1 MARTDSAMSKHLSES
16 FDGELGAHQPIGE
29 LPGVHSKRADIL
41 SKGRSLFGIG
51 TRRLKHH
58 LQHPI
63 PQFALRTK
71 DEYHQMWRHRA
82 RQRRGCNL
90 REIDAREIQPRGRT
104 LYLSH
109 REVIDEE
116 RSDDVHA
123 CRTLPLWVVVGRR
136 TLSEHDSKLLLA
148 SHGATF
154 AVERVVT
161 DIESAQTAARDIG
174 FPVVMK
180 LVGERLAH
188 KSERGLVR
196 LGIQDADEA
205 ARAASELLALRREDD
220 GDVALLVAQQ
230 VRGSREL
237 LVGMV
242 RDPQFGPVIVLGAG
256 GVTAEALGDVQM
268 RVVPMFRSDLDDML
282 DSLRTASLYESFRG
296 QAALDRDAL
305 WNLVDALAQ
314 LSHDRPDVL
323 SIDVNPVIVTASG
336 EPVAVDALVEL
347 GDAPSVVSTPIV
359 PRHDDAGFG
368 ALFSPRGVV
377 VVGAST
383 HPGKFGFVSLHNL
396 LASGYRGKVAATN
409 RSKENVL
416 GVICVASLTD
426 LPPDTYDLAFLCT
439 PAGANEELL
448 RECAAIGIRA
458 AFVTSAGYDEADES
472 PESTHG
478 DSIESAQER
487 LVRVAHESRVL
498 LAGPNGQGVVSTP
511 SELCAQIV
519 APYPPAGTISI
530 ASQSG
535 NFVSSFMNLSRASG
549 VGIARAIS
557 AGNAAAVDVADYV
570 EWLSRD
576 AATSTVL
583 SYVEGITDGP
593 RLRRAL
599 ELSIARK
606 PVVLM
611 KGGASAEGAR
621 AASSHT
627 GALASN
633 DDVFDGLCRQLGVT
647 RAHDVDEAFD
657 TAALFATAPL
667 PRGNRVAILT
677 TAGGWGVVT
686 SDALSKDGVLTL
698 AELPPEA
705 MQQLDGLLPAR
716 WSRNN
721 PVDCAGGETRDTIP
735 AVMEVLASC
744 DEVDAVVYLGIG
756 IQANQARLMREG
768 RFYPDHGLARI
779 VEYHERQDERFA
791 TAASDLSKRFDKPI
805 LVASELAV
813 ADHGNAGPRTVR
825 SKGGMCFASGPRA
838 VRALAHAYRYARHR
852 GLVA

>member
-1 MARTDSAMSKHLSES
+1 
-16 FDGELGAHQPIGE
+16 
-29 LPGVHSKRADIL
+29 
-41 SKGRSLFGIG
+41 
-51 TRRLKHH
+51 
-58 LQHPI
+58 
-63 PQFALRTK
+63 
-71 DEYHQMWRHRA
+71 
-82 RQRRGCNL
+82 
-90 REIDAREIQPRGRT
+90 
-104 LYLSH
+104 
-109 REVIDEE
+109 
-116 RSDDVHA
+116 
-123 CRTLPLWVVVGRR
+123 
-136 TLSEHDSKLLLA
+136 
-148 SHGATF
+148 
-154 AVERVVT
+154 
-161 DIESAQTAARDIG
+161 
-174 FPVVMK
+174 
-180 LVGERLAH
+180 
-188 KSERGLVR
+188 
-196 LGIQDADEA
+196 
-205 ARAASELLALRREDD
+205 
-220 GDVALLVAQQ
+220 
-230 VRGSREL
+230 
-237 LVGMV
+237 
-242 RDPQFGPVIVLGAG
+242 
-256 GVTAEALGDVQM
+256 
-268 RVVPMFRSDLDDML
+268 
-282 DSLRTASLYESFRG
+282 
-296 QAALDRDAL
+296 
-305 WNLVDALAQ
+305 
-314 LSHDRPDVL
+314 
-323 SIDVNPVIVTASG
+323 
-336 EPVAVDALVEL
+336 
-347 GDAPSVVSTPIV
+347 
-359 PRHDDAGFG
+359 
-368 ALFSPRGVV
+368 
-377 VVGAST
+377 
-383 HPGKFGFVSLHNL
+383 
-396 LASGYRGKVAATN
+396 
-409 RSKENVL
+409 
-416 GVICVASLTD
+416 
-426 LPPDTYDLAFLCT
+426 
-439 PAGANEELL
+439 
-448 RECAAIGIRA
+448 
-458 AFVTSAGYDEADES
+458 
-472 PESTHG
+472 
-478 DSIESAQER
+478 
-487 LVRVAHESRVL
+487 
-498 LAGPNGQGVVSTP
+498 
-511 SELCAQIV
+511 
-519 APYPPAGTISI
+519 
-530 ASQSG
+530 
-535 NFVSSFMNLSRASG
+535 
-549 VGIARAIS
+549 
-557 AGNAAAVDVADYV
+557 
-570 EWLSRD
+570 LSRD